1 MKTLYLSG
9 FLMAALEA
17 MGKKTSS
24 LSDEI
29 DGDDLRAVAQMLDI
43 ALMRKREIE
52 VEKSNKA

>member
-1 MKTLYLSG
+1 MKTLYLNS

-24 LSDEI
+24 LDDEI

-43 ALMRKREIE
+43 ALIRKKEIE
-52 VEKSNKA
+52 LESNKE